1 MANVVTVSDEYRE
14 YYMVDTAVGA
24 AGVFTGEVDIRDL
37 KETKGIDRIFFSIR
51 EEADTGSIDDSVCTV
66 VLQYKCEGDARWQ
79 TYAPLDGSTLA
90 IGNRLRID
98 DNGSAMKYRAGV
110 LEDGFTSGSLIF
122 GFDW

>member
-1 MANVVTVSDEYRE
+1 MANEVTVSDEYRE
-14 YYMVDTAVGA
+14 YVMVDTAVG
-24 AGVFTGEVDIRDL
+24 GGGFFGGEVDIRDL

-51 EEADTGSIDDSVCTV
+51 EEADTGSIDDSVVTV

-79 TYAPLDGSTLA
+79 TYEPLDGSTLA

>member
-79 TYAPLDGSTLA
+79 TYVPLDGSTLA

>member
-79 TYAPLDGSTLA
+79 TFVPLDGSTLA